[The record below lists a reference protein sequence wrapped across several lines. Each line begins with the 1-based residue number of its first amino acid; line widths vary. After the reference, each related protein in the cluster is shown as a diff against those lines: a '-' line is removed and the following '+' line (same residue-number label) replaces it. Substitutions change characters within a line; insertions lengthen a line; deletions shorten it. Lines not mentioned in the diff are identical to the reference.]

1 MIGAAVWRALSKG
14 TCTYTPLVPWLRRVQ
29 TTYAGGPSRAGQ
41 SFWYFGLVS
50 GSRTLSST
58 SSFLTLSTK
67 DYLHPSPSPLF

>member
-41 SFWYFGLVS
+41 SFWCVEGWGVE
-50 GSRTLSST
+50 GNEG
-58 SSFLTLSTK
+58 
-67 DYLHPSPSPLF
+67 